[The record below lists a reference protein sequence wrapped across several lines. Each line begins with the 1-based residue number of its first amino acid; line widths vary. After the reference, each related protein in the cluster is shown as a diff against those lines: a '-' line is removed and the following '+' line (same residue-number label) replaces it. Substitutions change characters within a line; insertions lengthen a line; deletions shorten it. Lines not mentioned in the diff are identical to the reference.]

1 MKLDRMGVRDT
12 ALQWFKNY
20 LANRKQKVDINGK
33 LSEERGIEI
42 SIMQGSILGPILFL
56 CYINDLHTVT
66 SLLTLMFADDTFCL
80 KSGHNL
86 NELITQVN
94 IEINKMALWFRANKL
109 AVNKN
114 KTKYIIFHMRGK
126 KIDNNTLDV
135 IYNEN
140 ELSENNNEQ
149 ITILERYHN
158 NHKNDECK
166 AYKLLGIFFDE
177 NLSVDHHIKHLT
189 NKLSRSMYC
198 IKRAK
203 GVLNEK
209 SMVSLYYALIHSHL
223 TYCPTILA
231 CTSKTNINK
240 IHKIQKKALR
250 IMTNSKY
257 NEHTGPICLKYNI
270 LPFNKI
276 ITQAQLLLMH
286 SIHNE
291 YAPPSFDNIWTNER
305 NINAVLRNNNQYTLP
320 YPRVDFFKRIPLYA
334 CPNEWNN
341 AGDLINYTNRT
352 TFSYAL
358 KDKLLCE
365 VEEDH
370 IRKNL

>member
-1 MKLDRMGVRDT
+1 MCSHEILLMKLERMGVRDT

-33 LSEERGIEI
+33 LSEERGIKI

-114 KTKYIIFHMRGK
+114 KTKYIIFHMREK
-126 KIDNNTLDV
+126 KIDDNTLDV

-158 NHKNDECK
+158 NHINDECK

-177 NLSVDHHIKHLT
+177 NLSLDHHIKHLT

-209 SMVSLYYALIHSHL
+209 KHGIVGDSNIIHVSKSRPFWKKCFILQYGMVTLRTGKDDLGRYY
-223 TYCPTILA
+223 
-231 CTSKTNINK
+231 
-240 IHKIQKKALR
+240 Q
-250 IMTNSKY
+250 
-257 NEHTGPICLKYNI
+257 
-270 LPFNKI
+270 
-276 ITQAQLLLMH
+276 
-286 SIHNE
+286 
-291 YAPPSFDNIWTNER
+291 
-305 NINAVLRNNNQYTLP
+305 
-320 YPRVDFFKRIPLYA
+320 
-334 CPNEWNN
+334 
-341 AGDLINYTNRT
+341 
-352 TFSYAL
+352 
-358 KDKLLCE
+358 
-365 VEEDH
+365 
-370 IRKNL
+370 